1 MSDAKG
7 EMFVRL
13 GLDNWYEWNRYI
25 KSTIRRKNAYIAFS
39 PEPIDPRTP
48 QTATPG
54 TTVTATPSTTTATP
68 GITVTPAPTAAEL
81 KTYREELKEWH
92 AANNI
97 AAGIILGAISPD
109 LAYIADPEEPAKMMY
124 DKLQAEVMSQSSGSN
139 ANVKRKE
146 LVFKLFKEAPT
157 LENFEAH
164 VSFYRTKNASLIAC
178 GAGFDDSFLAWLILN
193 SFPMDENPVWSMAS
207 TSIATSDTPII
218 QWSFNHVCAK
228 LREALQN
235 SIRPE
240 GTSSSGTSSQS
251 ALNAN
256 TNKMDKTNANRYSR
270 PA

>member
-13 GLDNWYEWNRYI
+13 GLDNWYEWNWYI

-54 TTVTATPSTTTATP
+54 TTATTTPSTTTATP

-81 KTYREELKEWH
+81 KAYHEELKEWH

-97 AAGIILGAISPD
+97 AAGIILGTISPD
-109 LAYIADPEEPAKMMY
+109 LAYIADPEEPTKMMY

-139 ANVKRKE
+139 ANIKHKE

-164 VSFYRTKNASLIAC
+164 VSFYCTKNASLITC
-178 GAGFDDSFLAWLILN
+178 GAGFDDSFLTWLILN
-193 SFPMDENPVWSMAS
+193 SFPTDENPVWSMAS

-218 QWSFNHVCAK
+218 QWS
-228 LREALQN
+228 L
-235 SIRPE
+235 
-240 GTSSSGTSSQS
+240 
-251 ALNAN
+251 
-256 TNKMDKTNANRYSR
+256 
-270 PA
+270 